1 MNTYK
6 YLSTYLPLIVASADF
21 ILTSNEVNKNDKP
34 SQLLKFFWLLP
45 HIFVEFTTKIRHI
58 TLRSS
63 NGGAGRHRG
72 AAGSPGRGGWTKNAV
87 RRYYGLFITNF
98 LPKTSN
104 CFISMAFFEKITPI
118 LVNRKLDDANI
129 TG

>member
-1 MNTYK
+1 MDIGDERSYK
-6 YLSTYLPLIVASADF
+6 CEILAPLIVASADF

-72 AAGSPGRGGWTKNAV
+72 AAGSPGRDGSE
-87 RRYYGLFITNF
+87 LFDRASAWGVMA
-98 LPKTSN
+98 LAYLSPKTHN
-104 CFISMAFFEKITPI
+104 C
-118 LVNRKLDDANI
+118 L
-129 TG
+129 